1 MFILK
6 KPKPIASYL
15 FSDVDV
21 ERLEFYM
28 IDGLM
33 IHTS

>member
-1 MFILK
+1 MFIK
-6 KPKPIASYL
+6 KTIPIASYL

-28 IDGLM
+28 INGLM